1 MPESKEVPAWTY
13 EHPSDHP
20 DNKPPVTIVAV
31 PSDEAKADYEKRM
44 NMAIEAG
51 QPESLTKVQDM
62 SAPPIKVQLVDGD
75 KDKATATNYDE
86 QTVAELKEVAA
97 NKGVEVK
104 WDDTKADIIKALE
117 KHDKKA
123 K

>member
-1 MPESKEVPAWTY
+1 MPESKEVPEWTY
-13 EHPSDHP
+13 THPTDHP

-31 PSDEAKADYEKRM
+31 PSDEAKADYEERM
-44 NMAIEAG
+44 NMALKAAQPIE
-51 QPESLTKVQDM
+51 PTLEPLKE
-62 SAPPIKVQLVDGD
+62 PFKVQLVDPD
-75 KDKATATNYDE
+75 KEKDKATATNYDE

-97 NKGVEVK
+97 EKGVEVK